1 MLVIAYAELKENH
14 PKMLNWIMNIAAL
27 VGIWFL
33 VHSYIEV
40 REKKLEME
48 FANKRNAERKGKE
61 MLRYHDSAKKYQTHP
76 TPVSYTHL
84 TLPTI
89 CSV

>member
-1 MLVIAYAELKENH
+1 MYSFFVAIIAISAISMLVIAYAELKENH

-40 REKKLEME
+40 REKK
-48 FANKRNAERKGKE
+48 AKE
-61 MLRYHDSAKKYQTHP
+61 AIETSLHP
-76 TPVSYTHL
+76 THE
-84 TLPTI
+84 
-89 CSV
+89 